1 MYRLILDGGRV
12 LDEEQNIAK
21 SYLKIAGVVKLVDG
35 ELRLR
40 NAIYGRVLDR
50 AWVDAHMSGNKLG
63 SAFLSYTRR
72 DNREQEG
79 RLLGLAKL
87 LQSEVARQL
96 STEFNLFAD
105 KDELWSRER
114 WKKSITDSLGE
125 PMFLI
130 PVLTPWYFN
139 RPMGLPPGVRQTVK
153 RLVTVRW

>member
-1 MYRLILDGGRV
+1 
-12 LDEEQNIAK
+12 
-21 SYLKIAGVVKLVDG
+21 
-35 ELRLR
+35 
-40 NAIYGRVLDR
+40 
-50 AWVDAHMSGNKLG
+50 MSGNKLG

-139 RPMGLPPGVRQTVK
+139 RPTCREEFQLFRERERELK
-153 RLVTVRW
+153 RDDLIIPIYYLVYAHAGRGRW